1 MNCYISFTII
11 CSTQIKKK
19 LTHKQL
25 TRQIFVPNVQFKIS
39 ELISNQTWTTE
50 ELSTSTPKNFETTV
64 AKENTDKVAKMS
76 ISNKKLI
83 LILCWV
89 KIFSSTVLVKTSLRI
104 VFVLSVNIS
113 LCLKYLE
120 KTYRLLKIIENHMI
134 FHVTGKLKL

>member
-1 MNCYISFTII
+1 VNCYISFTII